1 MIFALF
7 VWFVFEK
14 KKKIEGYIVRLMCY
28 AGLRHRYIEIAI
40 AYGKLK
46 KNIYIYI
53 YVCMYVQ
60 KWYRMKKK
68 KTEYEHAKRAR
79 FDTMDTNFFSNCR
92 RLLMGSEN
100 KFI

>member
-1 MIFALF
+1 
-7 VWFVFEK
+7 
-14 KKKIEGYIVRLMCY
+14 
-28 AGLRHRYIEIAI
+28 
-40 AYGKLK
+40 
-46 KNIYIYI
+46 
-53 YVCMYVQ
+53 MYVQ
-60 KWYRMKKK
+60 KWYRMKKKK